1 MGHSAPVP
9 GHPGPI
15 EAGKPWE
22 DPELLTAARANAV
35 EYVDRMDP
43 EAWLD
48 CFVMNHKVYDV
59 NICPCNH
66 PSIICRVMGEEN
78 PHKQASSR

>member
-1 MGHSAPVP
+1 MKKNKIVLLINRMASNDRYLPPVH

-15 EAGKPWE
+15 EAGKPQE
-22 DPELLTAARANAV
+22 DPEVLTAARANAI

-48 CFVMNHKVYDV
+48 CFVMNHEAV
-59 NICPCNH
+59 
-66 PSIICRVMGEEN
+66 
-78 PHKQASSR
+78 